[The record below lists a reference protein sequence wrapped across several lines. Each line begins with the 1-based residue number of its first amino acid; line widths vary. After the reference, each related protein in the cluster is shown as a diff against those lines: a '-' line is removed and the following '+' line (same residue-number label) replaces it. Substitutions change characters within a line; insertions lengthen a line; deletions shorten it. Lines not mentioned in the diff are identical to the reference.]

1 MCGILQV
8 FISQEF
14 FIHIFKILFLEQ
26 GFKNWAFCSNIAKS
40 PGGSYGIIPW
50 KEMIG
55 IVGQLKLSPLM
66 VPDTYIKSCQSLVKI
81 QSKCYHLF
89 FSFLYARQWM
99 ISCNFFFEQ
108 GFLPI
113 FWKAEKFSN
122 LSLGR
127 EEFYS
132 THPHFMT
139 QRALYLAVYDL
150 SKGQAEVDAMKP
162 WLFNIKVIC
171 YNHLKRENNSWI
183 IYFGQTIAS
192 NSLFN

>member
-99 ISCNFFFEQ
+99 ISCNFFFWTRILAY
-108 GFLPI
+108 FLEG
-113 FWKAEKFSN
+113 WKILQSFFRSWGV
-122 LSLGR
+122 LQ
-127 EEFYS
+127 
-132 THPHFMT
+132 HPSPLYDPASSVPCCLWPK
-139 QRALYLAVYDL
+139 QRASWSWCHEALALQYKGDL
-150 SKGQAEVDAMKP
+150 
-162 WLFNIKVIC
+162 L
-171 YNHLKRENNSWI
+171 
-183 IYFGQTIAS
+183 
-192 NSLFN
+192 